1 MSKKILI
8 IGNTTKAYA
17 LAKKMSE
24 THVVY
29 VAPGSATI
37 AEFAT
42 CVDIREDSVIEI
54 LEFVMENDID
64 LTIPVSLL
72 SLKSDLVDVF
82 TKNNLQIFAPTANS
96 AKYVF
101 DKALLKKTMYKLR
114 IPTPKFGIF
123 EKQNMVSDY
132 IKNLKNP
139 FVLKTNES
147 SSAVI
152 LTSSIAAKPVL
163 DSFFAQGPQKVIIE
177 DYIWGTPF
185 AFYAITDG
193 YKALPIGSSII
204 YKHSLEGDGGQ
215 LTSGMGAC
223 SPNYKLTNQNEYFL
237 MDNVIYP
244 LLENLEM
251 EGTPYLGI
259 IAVNGILTEEGNLQ
273 VLGIDS
279 FMQDSD
285 ADAVLSL
292 LDTDL
297 YQLFNSC
304 ILGVFSDEVE
314 FIEQKELAA
323 TSLVLTCKNKENIQN
338 TIEGLDMLEEQ
349 TIVSFWP
356 SVTKNKY
363 LEFEANTGGVLVLT
377 ALTRTPST
385 SREKVYEE
393 AECIKFK
400 GLSYRKDIC
409 KPLRTSI

>member
-1 MSKKILI
+1 
-8 IGNTTKAYA
+8 
-17 LAKKMSE
+17 
-24 THVVY
+24 
-29 VAPGSATI
+29 
-37 AEFAT
+37 
-42 CVDIREDSVIEI
+42 
-54 LEFVMENDID
+54 
-64 LTIPVSLL
+64 
-72 SLKSDLVDVF
+72 
-82 TKNNLQIFAPTANS
+82 
-96 AKYVF
+96 
-101 DKALLKKTMYKLR
+101 
-114 IPTPKFGIF
+114 
-123 EKQNMVSDY
+123 MVSDY